1 MRIALRGVALFVAA
15 TGMTAPS
22 LAQSAPTAAP
32 KPVSPFVLCDGRTG
46 HVSGGLRLFR
56 ALAVMGTLGVSE
68 LGTTKDD
75 GSKRAKGKDGA
86 AACTTALAQEQN
98 GERRVELV
106 IAKTIHLLEDNDL
119 DEALATIRTAEEA
132 AGAYKT
138 DTGFRRTLLP
148 RAILLESIVLVRAK
162 RFAEAEARAVE
173 AVRLGAYDVALAQR
187 ARVLLA
193 LTTELGAAKREALTQ
208 VARIMP
214 INVVSETMAMT
225 EAGRYTE
232 AAAANADYIDLAK
245 ASLRK
250 FVPADFEATQSA
262 LLALAGDLDGSK
274 QFRERAESGIA
285 AMQSTGESAAR
296 ASIIAS
302 ASETL
307 TLQSLIVDLKQGK
320 GSDARATFRAHG
332 PWLLTNRGLVFAAMQ
347 QLQAGAPASELTG
360 NLGESAAAWRERKL
374 AEFAT
379 TLATEDFVKSLYGL
393 ALASASAEE
402 FAKAGRV
409 TWTTGKK
416 PKFLLPPDK
425 KDPPPFEI
433 MSTITMA
440 SVSGLPSGEA
450 LLLQAG
456 LIARERGLDGVALI
470 PVRQTIDL
478 MGVRFGKIGTPGFPE
493 SLTFRADKLVADL
506 TPVIPRPTPGN

>member
-1 MRIALRGVALFVAA
+1 MKFLLHGVAAFAVA
-15 TGMTAPS
+15 TALTTPAF
-22 LAQSAPTAAP
+22 AQSTATTAP
-32 KPVSPFVLCDGRTG
+32 KPVFPFVLCDGRTG

-56 ALAVMGTLGVSE
+56 ALAAMGTLGVSE

-75 GSKRAKGKDGA
+75 DSKRAKGKDGVT
-86 AACTTALAQEQN
+86 ACTTALAQEQN

-119 DEALATIRTAEEA
+119 DQALATIRTAEEA

-138 DTGFRRTLLP
+138 DIGFRRTLLP
-148 RAILLESIVLVRAK
+148 RAMLLESTVLVRAK
-162 RFAEAEARAVE
+162 RFAEAEAKAVE
-173 AVRLGAYDVALAQR
+173 AVQLGAYDVALAQR
-187 ARVLLA
+187 ARALLT
-193 LTTELGAAKREALTQ
+193 LTTEVSAAKRDALTQ
-208 VARIMP
+208 IARIMP
-214 INVVSETMAMT
+214 INVVSATMAMT
-225 EAGRYTE
+225 EAGAYRE
-232 AAAANADYIDLAK
+232 AASANADYIDLAK

-250 FVPADFEATQSA
+250 FVPVDFEATQAA
-262 LLALAGDLDGSK
+262 LLALAGDLDASK
-274 QFRERAESGIA
+274 QFREKAESGITA
-285 AMQSTGESAAR
+285 LQSTGEAAAR

-320 GSDARATFRAHG
+320 GSEARATFRAHG
-332 PWLLTNRGLVFAAMQ
+332 PWLLANRGLVFAAMQ

-360 NLGESAAAWRERKL
+360 NLGETAAAWHERKL
-374 AEFAT
+374 VEFAT
-379 TLATEDFVKSLYGL
+379 SLSTEDYVKSLYGL

-416 PKFLLPPDK
+416 PKFLLSPSK
-425 KDPPPFEI
+425 KDPAPFDI

-456 LIARERGLDGVALI
+456 LIARERGFDGVALI

-506 TPVIPRPTPGN
+506 SPVIPRPAPGN